1 MCTQLC
7 ITTFGNLQKLSSKK
21 HQMITTNRLATILS
35 LKKTLDRIL
44 KQAKRHAKKKKQKD
58 VCQQHFDMQAN
69 LNNKKE
75 NKYSVR
81 SLDSV
86 FVTIQDC
93 IKTTHN

>member
-1 MCTQLC
+1 
-7 ITTFGNLQKLSSKK
+7 
-21 HQMITTNRLATILS
+21 MITTNNLATILS

-69 LNNKKE
+69 LNNEKE

-86 FVTIQDC
+86 FVRIQDC
-93 IKTTHN
+93 IKTTHNWQYWRTANPLDSQKDCNR